1 MYREETFLLL
11 PIFHTVSIF
20 IPKGVAYVFLKVI
33 YVYLRSSLPL
43 TYPMSRFQSENK
55 GEILPS
61 RELFFNRCFG
71 VSALQIPF

>member
-20 IPKGVAYVFLKVI
+20 IPKGSRLCVFKGYI
-33 YVYLRSSLPL
+33 YLRSSLPL

-61 RELFFNRCFG
+61 RELFFNRCVG